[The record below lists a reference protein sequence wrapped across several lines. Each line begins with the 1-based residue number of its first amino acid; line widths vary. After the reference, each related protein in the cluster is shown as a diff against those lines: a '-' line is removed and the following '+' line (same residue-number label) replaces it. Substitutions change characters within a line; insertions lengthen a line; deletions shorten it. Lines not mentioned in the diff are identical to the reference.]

1 VAVHE
6 PALIDFA
13 ETAYD
18 LGIDHDDWLVRV
30 VEAAAPV
37 LDRGLGVFAISCQ
50 RPPQPGPLAIDQIYA
65 RLGPTDFA
73 ERVEQM
79 KHDVDMSLLW
89 PVTRP
94 GVPKTLSEVSRDHD
108 PAVFDLIMDRFPFA
122 ADGLGLNAFDP
133 DGRGIFMISALPKVT
148 SLTPKQRELYQM
160 VAAHFA
166 AGYRLR
172 RAIRLEAGE
181 HQSGSSLPHG
191 AEVIIDPSGF
201 RITQAV
207 GQAREKSALESL
219 RDAAKTVDRARG
231 KLRKEDPLRALEL
244 WKALVR
250 GRWSAVDWFDVDGR
264 RYVLGIPNSPGL
276 DDPRGL
282 TDREMQVVSYVYV
295 GLTNKMIG
303 YHLGLSQGRVSGLL
317 SSAMHKLRVQNRAQL
332 VKRLKDFESL
342 TDL

>member
-1 VAVHE
+1 
-6 PALIDFA
+6 
-13 ETAYD
+13 
-18 LGIDHDDWLVRV
+18 
-30 VEAAAPV
+30 
-37 LDRGLGVFAISCQ
+37 
-50 RPPQPGPLAIDQIYA
+50 
-65 RLGPTDFA
+65 
-73 ERVEQM
+73 
-79 KHDVDMSLLW
+79 
-89 PVTRP
+89 
-94 GVPKTLSEVSRDHD
+94 VSRDHD
-108 PAVFDLIMDRFPFA
+108 STVFDVIMKRFPFA

-133 DGRGIFMISALPKVT
+133 DGRGIFIISALPKVT

-181 HQSGSSLPHG
+181 HQSGSNLPDLPHG
-191 AEVIIDPSGF
+191 AEVVIDPSGF
-201 RITQAV
+201 QIAHAV

-264 RYVLGIPNSPGL
+264 RYVLGIPNAPCL

-317 SSAMHKLRVQNRAQL
+317 SSAMHKLGVQNRAQL